1 MWKIDGLFAEAKDN
15 HGLARAKY
23 RGRAKVQIQAY
34 LTATVQNLKRLVFL
48 LLLRYARN
56 QIRKAKQR
64 TRFNFSSLNLFNTP
78 HPLMISAGA
87 RSRCRHARNVPSG
100 KSERCDNEGGAPETR
115 IDCFTQ
121 VLTPRGKA
129 IVPVHGPV
137 VTARPLG

>member
-1 MWKIDGLFAEAKDN
+1 MNDPTFKQKMSERRWKIEGLFAEAKDN

-48 LLLRYARN
+48 FLHLLRYARN

-78 HPLMISAGA
+78 HPLMTAEAKS
-87 RSRCRHARNVPSG
+87 HTLSG
-100 KSERCDNEGGAPETR
+100 
-115 IDCFTQ
+115 
-121 VLTPRGKA
+121 
-129 IVPVHGPV
+129 
-137 VTARPLG
+137 